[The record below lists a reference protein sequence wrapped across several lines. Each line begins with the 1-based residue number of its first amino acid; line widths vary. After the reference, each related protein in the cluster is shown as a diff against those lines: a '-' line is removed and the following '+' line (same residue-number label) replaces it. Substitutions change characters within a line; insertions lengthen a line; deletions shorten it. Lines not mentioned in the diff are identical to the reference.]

1 MRPLRN
7 GADVEGS
14 CGDAGAALLIDNF
27 AYATLVYL
35 CQDPPTAQI
44 GALYFANLLLALLNS
59 RPVAWCPHHH
69 SLQHIRCI
77 WAAPCH
83 STGTIGQ
90 RGQVARPGIAT
101 HHADGVLLLH
111 ACSAH
116 GAWVHMCMSVGC
128 SCHAEAKCALQCC
141 IDVPTVLLSATK
153 LIQSPNHVLSAVE
166 RQLSSAY

>member
-1 MRPLRN
+1 MSTCKSYFHQGKTCPLGQLRGAHLRPLRN

-90 RGQVARPGIAT
+90 RGQVGRPGIAT

-116 GAWVHMCMSVGC
+116 GAWVHMCMSVG
-128 SCHAEAKCALQCC
+128 
-141 IDVPTVLLSATK
+141 
-153 LIQSPNHVLSAVE
+153 
-166 RQLSSAY
+166 